1 MPINKSLRQKL
12 AKKREALAVKR
23 ALARKS
29 AALAKKRRKEIKKHQ
44 KLMKLLEQLKQGG
57 LATGSLGRKSSV
69 AKPPGSLGRKSS
81 VAKPPGLKNMSSSA
95 TKPSGLKNRS
105 SVVNQ
110 RKPLVT
116 GLSKFQQSQIELR
129 LAAAMSGDGDYDD
142 GDEMLELLQA
152 IRPMEEE
159 KEEVGLSPGYVDK
172 YIRFP
177 NKKRTKSLK
186 AMGDLKIWG
195 PTPPKLNINAKLRF
209 HGGGK
214 RRKKTRRYKKRT
226 KRKTKKR

>member
-1 MPINKSLRQKL
+1 MPINQSLRRKL
-12 AKKREALAVKR
+12 AKKSKEKEEKSALAKKNAALAKRREALA
-23 ALARKS
+23 
-29 AALAKKRRKEIKKHQ
+29 KRRRDEIKRHQ
-44 KLMKLLEQLKQGG
+44 KLMNLLERLK
-57 LATGSLGRKSSV
+57 TGRKSSV

-81 VAKPPGLKNMSSSA
+81 VAKPPGLKNRSSSA

-105 SVVNQ
+105 SVVNR
-110 RKPLVT
+110 RKPLST
-116 GLSKFQQSQIELR
+116 KLSKFQKREIELR
-129 LAAAMSGDGDYDD
+129 IAEAMRGDDDD
-142 GDEMLELLQA
+142 GDANEMLQLLQE
-152 IRPMEEE
+152 IKPMEEE

-177 NKKRTKSLK
+177 IEKRPKSLK
-186 AMGDLKIWG
+186 ARGNLKIWG
-195 PTPPKLNINAKLRF
+195 EKPPKLNINAKLRF